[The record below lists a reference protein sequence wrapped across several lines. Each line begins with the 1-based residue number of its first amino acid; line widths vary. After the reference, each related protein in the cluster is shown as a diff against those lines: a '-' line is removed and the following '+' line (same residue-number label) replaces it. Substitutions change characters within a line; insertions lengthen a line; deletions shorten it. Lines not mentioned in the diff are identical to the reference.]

1 MAIGEIPPSAE
12 VEAAEVGAGPA
23 PSDVSVKNGIATA

>member
-12 VEAAEVGAGPA
+12 VEAAGAPEGDLA
-23 PSDVSVKNGIATA
+23 AKNGVPTS